1 MEKTTYYLQYNE
13 DIPHRMIDTV
23 KNPSYL
29 IENSVDSTSWI
40 KAKQE
45 LGYELTGEQQMMMD
59 H

>member
-1 MEKTTYYLQYNE
+1 
-13 DIPHRMIDTV
+13 MIDTV

>member
-1 MEKTTYYLQYNE
+1 MEKTTYYLQFNE
-13 DIPHRMIDTV
+13 DIPHRMIDII

-45 LGYELTGEQQMMMD
+45 LGYDLTIEQQMMME
-59 H
+59 